1 MDGTA
6 NLDREKFKSM
16 LVTEDK
22 LKGFDQWM
30 ESEEAKITSGF
41 SFFQWNTQEKTH
53 QVRKFFMIHTWV
65 TKDWG
70 NLIMF
75 N

>member
-41 SFFQWNTQEKTH
+41 SFFQWNTQEK
-53 QVRKFFMIHTWV
+53 
-65 TKDWG
+65 
-70 NLIMF
+70 NPSS
-75 N
+75 